1 MVNDIGDGRFGV
13 GVVFIGY
20 IVLSGLVVVWDSSSC
35 VSVCVK
41 KNRKIETVMRSCLL
55 LLLLPTSPSERRSLF
70 VMVIYAYGYIND
82 VFF

>member
-20 IVLSGLVVVWDSSSC
+20 FVRSGLVVVWDSSSC

-41 KNRKIETVMRSCLL
+41 NEEKSEIEKSKR
-55 LLLLPTSPSERRSLF
+55 
-70 VMVIYAYGYIND
+70 
-82 VFF
+82 